1 MYVWGKQIY
10 NQAQLWTCISEE
22 DKCRIKPRCSYVCLK
37 DTNLQLSFDVVMY
50 IWERQIQNQAQDRMC
65 TSEGDKFRTK
75 PMCGYVDVC
84 LDKANLQQ
92 DPIMTMYL

>member
-1 MYVWGKQIY
+1 M
-10 NQAQLWTCISEE
+10 SEE
-22 DKCRIKPRCSYVCLK
+22 HKSTTKFC
-37 DTNLQLSFDVVMY
+37 
-50 IWERQIQNQAQDRMC
+50 C

-84 LDKANLQQ
+84 LNKANLQQ